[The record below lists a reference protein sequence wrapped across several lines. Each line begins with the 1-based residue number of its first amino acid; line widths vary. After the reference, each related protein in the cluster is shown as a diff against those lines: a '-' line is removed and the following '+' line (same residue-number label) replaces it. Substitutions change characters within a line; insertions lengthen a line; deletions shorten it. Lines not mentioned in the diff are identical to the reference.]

1 MLMKHD
7 YGCRRWCLRCIFRSR
22 RAYDSEC
29 DMYAYPRIHM
39 MCPIWRQ
46 MLLLFWDMSS
56 FVWPMSLV
64 MNSIGGLQTW
74 ASLPSTCLG
83 TSKEQCANTESGC
96 AIRAHCR
103 ESASDCDSS
112 TLLEDYLLLNF
123 FEICY
128 VNLHVTNFEMELWIV
143 SVVWVKSKASSHL
156 RCLGTIEQCTKHM
169 LKMCKES
176 ALDRDSSILLGDF
189 LFASRGREIP
199 GGPIRKLSL
208 ARAAASNSRGDRE
221 HVNIEY
227 VFSFCHDMSLV
238 AWKYTRGSFR
248 HRRFVVF

>member
-1 MLMKHD
+1 MWYVCIPKNTHDVSYLKADVTPFLRYVKLRVTNEFGYEFYRWSPNLSFSAIDVLGYIKRAMCKHRIRMCNKSPLQRV
-7 YGCRRWCLRCIFRSR
+7 GFRLWQLNFVRGLSS
-22 RAYDSEC
+22 A
-29 DMYAYPRIHM
+29 
-39 MCPIWRQ
+39 Q
-46 MLLLFWDMSS
+46 LFWNMLCQSS
-56 FVWPMSLV
+56 CDQFWNWVV
-64 MNSIGGLQTW
+64 NCIGGL
-74 ASLPSTCLG
+74 
-83 TSKEQCANTESGC
+83 
-96 AIRAHCR
+96 
-103 ESASDCDSS
+103 
-112 TLLEDYLLLNF
+112 
-123 FEICY
+123 
-128 VNLHVTNFEMELWIV
+128 
-143 SVVWVKSKASSHL
+143 KSKASSHL